1 MIPIDGYSD
10 ISIIDV
16 RSESRTRSR
25 VVNLGPFTPASV
37 PLPAPHSA
45 RPTNNRQQLTGVRYK
60 HGHLA
65 QRSRPQNTVGRR
77 TLLEPSEF
85 NNRLQRRL
93 TTTSEDYKQN
103 LLVWCICEL
112 IDLN

>member
-60 HGHLA
+60 HGQLA
-65 QRSRPQNTVGRR
+65 QRSRPQNTVGR

-93 TTTSEDYKQN
+93 KMSERCGLPLVTV
-103 LLVWCICEL
+103 LLIA
-112 IDLN
+112 

>member
-65 QRSRPQNTVGRR
+65 QRSRPPNTGGRR
-77 TLLEPSEF
+77 TILQPSEVD
-85 NNRLQRRL
+85 
-93 TTTSEDYKQN
+93 SA
-103 LLVWCICEL
+103 LLRKCT
-112 IDLN
+112 N